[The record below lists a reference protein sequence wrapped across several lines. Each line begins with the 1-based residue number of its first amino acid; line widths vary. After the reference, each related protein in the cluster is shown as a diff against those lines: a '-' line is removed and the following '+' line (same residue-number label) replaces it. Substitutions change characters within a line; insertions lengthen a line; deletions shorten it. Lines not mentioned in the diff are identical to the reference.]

1 MGVQV
6 KWNWCN
12 NYHQEEGNSSTNIY
26 PIFPAY
32 ISSSSSNQH
41 DCKHQIESL
50 KIATEKSLPPPSV
63 IPMCKPVAKQFVVAA
78 SLAQCGDVESNPGPK
93 REPKPDK
100 AKIMADKVT
109 QLFFTY
115 FLCWDTIQI
124 VSSKNLSNTT
134 SLPQKNITYKHI

>member
-1 MGVQV
+1 MGVKE

-12 NYHQEEGNSSTNIY
+12 NYLSEEGSNIY
-26 PIFPAY
+26 PIFSPAY
-32 ISSSSSNQH
+32 ISYSSSSHNQH

-50 KIATEKSLPPPSV
+50 SQVATDKLLLPSSV
-63 IPMCKPVAKQFVVAA
+63 IPMCEPVAKQFVVAA

-109 QLFFTY
+109 QHFF
-115 FLCWDTIQI
+115 DTF
-124 VSSKNLSNTT
+124 
-134 SLPQKNITYKHI
+134 